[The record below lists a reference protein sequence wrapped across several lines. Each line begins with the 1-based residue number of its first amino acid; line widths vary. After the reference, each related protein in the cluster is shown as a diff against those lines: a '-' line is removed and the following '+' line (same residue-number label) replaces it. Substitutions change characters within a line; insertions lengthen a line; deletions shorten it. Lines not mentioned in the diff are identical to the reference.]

1 MKEVETAVFHSISSY
16 ICISK
21 SIPYTFYKA
30 FWNDIHIYNIQEFY
44 VINYALFKKMTETL
58 LSNEDNSYIVSS
70 WTQSQL
76 LNEKFCNFIFE
87 FCLILKFVAW
97 KPEEL

>member
-1 MKEVETAVFHSISSY
+1 
-16 ICISK
+16 
-21 SIPYTFYKA
+21 
-30 FWNDIHIYNIQEFY
+30 
-44 VINYALFKKMTETL
+44 MTRESVSLTP

>member
-1 MKEVETAVFHSISSY
+1 
-16 ICISK
+16 
-21 SIPYTFYKA
+21 
-30 FWNDIHIYNIQEFY
+30 
-44 VINYALFKKMTETL
+44 MTETL

>member
-1 MKEVETAVFHSISSY
+1 MKHANVLRHYERGRDSSVSFNLQLY
-16 ICISK
+16 LCSK

-70 WTQSQL
+70 
-76 LNEKFCNFIFE
+76 
-87 FCLILKFVAW
+87 
-97 KPEEL
+97 